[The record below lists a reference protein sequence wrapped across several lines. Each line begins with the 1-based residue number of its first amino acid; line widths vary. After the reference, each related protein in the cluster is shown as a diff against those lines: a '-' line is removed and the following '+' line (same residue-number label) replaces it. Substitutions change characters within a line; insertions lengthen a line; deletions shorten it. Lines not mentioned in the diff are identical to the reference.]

1 MFAMPRYFFDIVRN
15 ERQSHRDDV
24 GTDLADHRAAWV
36 EAMLCVR
43 EIEDVLSPGD
53 RWHLTVRGD
62 TGAVFE
68 IEVKTKA
75 WAEKRIPD
83 RGL

>member
-1 MFAMPRYFFDIVRN
+1 MHRQFAMPRYFFDIVRN
-15 ERQSHRDDV
+15 ERQSHRDGV
-24 GTDLADHRAAWV
+24 GTDLADDRVAWG

-62 TGAVFE
+62 AGTVFE
-68 IEVKTKA
+68 IEVKTRAWGGKA
-75 WAEKRIPD
+75 NP
-83 RGL
+83 